1 MEGQVEL
8 EDKKEPDVKTKI
20 KESEGYIPT
29 DCYRQARIAL
39 EIMKTNQEGKTG
51 YEELFEKI
59 RRKDRENE
67 KQVEAMEEEIE
78 KKTNYSGKKDT
89 RGK

>member
-39 EIMKTNQEGKTG
+39 EIMKTTRKAKQDMRKCLKKLG
-51 YEELFEKI
+51 EKI
-59 RRKDRENE
+59 
-67 KQVEAMEEEIE
+67 
-78 KKTNYSGKKDT
+78 GKMKS
-89 RGK
+89 K